1 MSILLPTARIASFAL
16 VPRLFSGN
24 QEGALGGHD
33 LPIPRM
39 GDRWTAVVSTAQLR
53 QNADGRALLAAL
65 TMATTLDARMPI
77 AQPHV
82 PVLPGGS
89 APVVNGADQAGST
102 VSVRGVPGGTLLEQ
116 GRYFS
121 ILHLGI
127 HHVHMVAQATT
138 VPSDGTVAV
147 PIWPQLRFLTID
159 GERVFFDVPMIE
171 GKLVGFEKGGRF
183 VRNRIDPF
191 EFSIMERS

>member
-53 QNADGRALLAAL
+53 QNADGRALLSAL

-82 PVLPGGS
+82 PQLPGGS
-89 APVVNGADQAGST
+89 VPVVNGADQAGST
-102 VSVRGVPGGTLLEQ
+102 IPVRGVPGGTLLEQ

-127 HHVHMVAQATT
+127 HHVHMVAQATI

-171 GKLVGFEKGGRF
+171 GKLVGFDKGGRF